1 MLLSFS
7 FHLYTKKKRKNSEK
21 LKPIKKP
28 YYKCKKK
35 RKEVVIMKESKE
47 NKNAEK
53 EIVKTVRKVCQN
65 ARGSAL
71 SSYIEAAAHIQEAE
85 RLIKD
90 IAPEA
95 AVLDTARNN
104 EEVGI
109 EVTCS
114 LMATEY
120 TKMRL
125 RMLAKAI
132 RNEKAE

>member
-1 MLLSFS
+1 
-7 FHLYTKKKRKNSEK
+7 
-21 LKPIKKP
+21 
-28 YYKCKKK
+28 
-35 RKEVVIMKESKE
+35 MKESKE
-47 NKNAEK
+47 SKNAEK

-71 SSYIEAAAHIQEAE
+71 SSYIEATAHIQEAE
-85 RLIKD
+85 RLIKE

-95 AVLDTARNN
+95 AVLDTARSN

-114 LMATEY
+114 LMAIEY

-132 RNEKAE
+132 RGEKAE

>member
-1 MLLSFS
+1 
-7 FHLYTKKKRKNSEK
+7 
-21 LKPIKKP
+21 
-28 YYKCKKK
+28 
-35 RKEVVIMKESKE
+35 MKESKE

-71 SSYIEAAAHIQEAE
+71 SSYIEAEAHLQEAE
-85 RLIKD
+85 RLIKE

-95 AVLDTARNN
+95 AVLDTARSNQ
-104 EEVGI
+104 EVGI

-114 LMATEY
+114 LMAMEY
-120 TKMRL
+120 AKMRL

-132 RNEKAE
+132 RGEKAE